1 MKKYRF
7 VIISGLSGAG
17 KSVAIKVFEDMNFFC
32 VDNIPP
38 QLIPKFSEL
47 CLKSQGKLSKIAFVV
62 DIRGEIFLR
71 EFDQS
76 LKELEIMNIYPEILF
91 LEARDEVIVR
101 RFGETRRKHPLQI
114 SHSILDNIQEER
126 KKLNELKSRASIIID
141 TSDLDPK
148 QLNMKIRKYF
158 QKDAVGKMQINLI
171 SFGYK
176 YGLPIDVDIIWDAR
190 FLPNPF
196 YDSQLSE
203 LSGKDEKVK
212 KYFQQF
218 PVTEQ
223 SVKEL
228 FSFIDFLLPYY
239 IKEGKNYLSIA
250 IGCTGGRHRSV
261 FLVNELVHQLRWKG
275 YPVFVKHRDIR
286 KEEKIF
292 KEKL

>member
-1 MKKYRF
+1 MKSFRL

-47 CLKSQGKLSKIAFVV
+47 CLKSQGKLSKIAFVI

-71 EFDQS
+71 ELEQS
-76 LKELEIMNIYPEILF
+76 LRELETMNIFPEILF
-91 LEARDEVIVR
+91 LEARDEIIVR

-126 KKLNELKSRASIIID
+126 KKLNDLKSRASIIID
-141 TSDLDPK
+141 TSNLDPK
-148 QLNMKIRKYF
+148 QLNREIRKYF
-158 QKDAVGKMQINLI
+158 QKEAVGKIQINLI

-176 YGLPIDVDIIWDAR
+176 YGLPIDVDLVLDAR

-196 YDSQLSE
+196 YDSKLSE

-212 KYFQQF
+212 EYLLQFPISLQSIQQF
-218 PVTEQ
+218 
-223 SVKEL
+223 
-228 FSFIDFLLPYY
+228 FSLIDFLIPYY

-261 FLVNELVHQLRWKG
+261 FLVNELIHRLRSKG
-275 YPVFVKHRDIR
+275 YPVFVRHRDIR

-292 KEKL
+292 KEKF

>member
-1 MKKYRF
+1 MNKFRF

-47 CLKSQGKLSKIAFVV
+47 CLKSQGKLSKIAFVI

-71 EFDQS
+71 ELDHS
-76 LKELEIMNIYPEILF
+76 LKELEIMKIYPEILF
-91 LEARDEVIVR
+91 LEAKDEIIVQ
-101 RFGETRRKHPLQI
+101 RFGQTRRKHPLQI
-114 SHSILDNIQEER
+114 SHSILESIQEER
-126 KKLNELKSRASIIID
+126 NKLNELKSRASIIID
-141 TSDLDPK
+141 TSNLDPK

-158 QKDAVGKMQINLI
+158 QKNTVGKIQINLI

-176 YGLPIDVDIIWDAR
+176 YGLPIDVDIVWDAR

-196 YDSQLSE
+196 YDNRLSE

-212 KYFQQF
+212 QYLQQF
-218 PVTEQ
+218 TITGQ
-223 SVKEL
+223 SIKQI
-228 FSFIDFLLPYY
+228 FSLIDLIIPYY
-239 IKEGKNYLSIA
+239 VKEGKNYLSIA

-261 FLVNELVHQLRWKG
+261 FLVNELFHQLRGKG
-275 YPVFVKHRDIR
+275 YPVFARHRDIR